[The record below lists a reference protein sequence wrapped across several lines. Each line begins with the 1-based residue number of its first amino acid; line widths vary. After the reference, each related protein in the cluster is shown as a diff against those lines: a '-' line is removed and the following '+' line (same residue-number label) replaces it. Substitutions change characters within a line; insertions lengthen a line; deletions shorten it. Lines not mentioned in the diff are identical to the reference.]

1 MPKFEVRE
9 FITFAIVGV
18 INTATYYSFY
28 LLGLKTL
35 GLAYMIAHFSAV
47 VLSMIISFFLNS
59 YITYKVKPTWK
70 KFLMY
75 PITQLVNIVVTAI
88 LLYIL
93 VDGLHVNSTIAPIG
107 ALIITVPVTFVVT
120 GKVLK
125 AA

>member
-1 MPKFEVRE
+1 MQKFQVRE

-18 INTATYYSFY
+18 INTATYYAFY
-28 LLGLKTL
+28 LFGLKRL
-35 GLAYMIAHFSAV
+35 GLAYMIAHFGAV
-47 VLSMIISFFLNS
+47 ILSMVISFFLNS
-59 YITYKVKPTWK
+59 YVTYKVKPTLK
-70 KFLMY
+70 KFLVY
-75 PITQLVNIVVTAI
+75 PVTQLVNIVVTAV

-93 VDGLHVNSTIAPIG
+93 VDGLHVNSSIAPLG

>member
-28 LLGLKTL
+28 LVGLKAL

-47 VLSMIISFFLNS
+47 ILSMVISFFLNS

>member
-18 INTATYYSFY
+18 INTATYYGFY
-28 LLGLKTL
+28 LVGLKGL
-35 GLAYMIAHFSAV
+35 GLAYMISHFSAV
-47 VLSMIISFFLNS
+47 ILSMIISFFLNS
-59 YITYKVKPTWK
+59 YVTYKVKPTLK

-75 PITQLVNIVVTAI
+75 PLTQLVNIAVTAI

-93 VDGLHVNSTIAPIG
+93 VDGLHVNSSIAPLA
-107 ALIITVPVTFVVT
+107 ALIVTVPVTFVVT

>member
-18 INTATYYSFY
+18 INTATYYAFY
-28 LLGLKTL
+28 LLGLKGL
-35 GLAYMIAHFSAV
+35 GLAYMISHFSAV
-47 VLSMIISFFLNS
+47 ILSMIISFFLNS
-59 YITYKVKPTWK
+59 SITYKVKPTLK

-75 PITQLVNIVVTAI
+75 PITQLVNVVVTAI
-88 LLYIL
+88 LLYLL
-93 VDGLHVNSTIAPIG
+93 VDGLHVNSAIAPLG
-107 ALIITVPVTFVVT
+107 ALIITVPVTFIVT

>member
-18 INTATYYSFY
+18 VNTATYYGFY
-28 LLGLKTL
+28 LLGLKGM

-47 VLSMIISFFLNS
+47 LLSMIISFFLNS
-59 YITYKVKPTWK
+59 YVTYKVKPTLK

-75 PITQLVNIVVTAI
+75 PLTQLVNIAVTAV
-88 LLYIL
+88 LLYVL
-93 VDGLHVNSTIAPIG
+93 VDGLRVNSSIAPLAAMIV
-107 ALIITVPVTFVVT
+107 TVPVTFFVT

>member
-18 INTATYYSFY
+18 INTGTYYAFY
-28 LLGLKTL
+28 LFGLKALGLV
-35 GLAYMIAHFSAV
+35 YMVAHFSAV
-47 VLSMIISFFLNS
+47 ILSMIISFFLNS
-59 YITYKVKPTWK
+59 YVTYKVKPTLK
-70 KFLMY
+70 KFLVY
-75 PITQLVNIVVTAI
+75 PVTQLVNIVVTAV

-93 VDGLHVNSTIAPIG
+93 VDILHVNSSIAPLG

-125 AA
+125 AS

>member
-18 INTATYYSFY
+18 INTATYYGFY
-28 LLGLKTL
+28 LAGLKGL
-35 GLAYMIAHFSAV
+35 GLAYMISHFSAV
-47 VLSMIISFFLNS
+47 ILSMIISFFLNS
-59 YITYKVKPTWK
+59 YVTYKVKPTLK

-75 PITQLVNIVVTAI
+75 PLTQLVNIAVTAV

-93 VDGLHVNSTIAPIG
+93 VDGLHVNSSIAPLA
-107 ALIITVPVTFVVT
+107 ALIVTVPVTFVVT

>member
-18 INTATYYSFY
+18 INTATYYGFY
-28 LLGLKTL
+28 LLGLKGM
-35 GLAYMIAHFSAV
+35 GLAYMISHFSAV
-47 VLSMIISFFLNS
+47 LLSMIISFFLNS
-59 YITYKVKPTWK
+59 YVTYKVKPTLK

-75 PITQLVNIVVTAI
+75 PLTQLVNIAVTAV

-93 VDGLHVNSTIAPIG
+93 VDGLHVNSSIAPLAAMIV
-107 ALIITVPVTFVVT
+107 TVPVTFFVT

>member
-18 INTATYYSFY
+18 INTAIYYAFY
-28 LLGLKTL
+28 LLGLKGL
-35 GLAYMIAHFSAV
+35 GLAYMISHFSAV

-59 YITYKVKPTWK
+59 YFTYKVKPTLK
-70 KFLMY
+70 KFVMY
-75 PITQLVNIVVTAI
+75 PITQLVNVVVTAI
-88 LLYIL
+88 LLYLL
-93 VDGLHVNSTIAPIG
+93 VDGLNVNSTIAPLA

-125 AA
+125 ST